1 MDALEQ
7 FVNLDHIVK
16 MTPLELVVWVLNG
29 SKPAFWYCRNEGI
42 LNWSTDVSFIILLGG
57 IYRWF
62 SFLQRTEFD
71 AMYPLVTLTHFWLE
85 HNKRSIDCPGKRLL
99 SEGRII
105 LADYPRTASSSVE
118 LRVIIIYRLIW
129 HLDHVEMGS
138 L

>member
-1 MDALEQ
+1 M
-7 FVNLDHIVK
+7 NLDHIVK

-29 SKPAFWYCRNEGI
+29 SKPAFWYSRKY

-99 SEGRII
+99 SEGRIT

-129 HLDHVEMGS
+129 HLDHVVMGS